1 MILENIQN
9 VEIEKVLTLKKK
21 SKKMIRKGNWYI
33 ILKRIIDI
41 ILSIIAII
49 ILAPIFVIVATAIK
63 IDSKG
68 PVIFKHKRIGKD
80 GKIIYIYKFRTMV
93 QNAEDLI
100 KSFTP
105 QQQKEFKENYK
116 LTNDPR
122 ITRVGKFLRK
132 TSIDE
137 LPQIINILKGDLAII
152 GPRPVIKEELE
163 KYQENKE
170 RFLSVTPGLTGYWAA
185 NGRSSTTYEQR
196 MAMELHYVDNIS
208 LVMDAKI
215 FLKTIVS
222 VLKKEGAM

>member
-116 LTNDPR
+116 QTNDPR
-122 ITRVGKFLRK
+122 ITRVGNVLRK

-137 LPQIINILKGDLAII
+137 LPQIFNII
-152 GPRPVIKEELE
+152 
-163 KYQENKE
+163 
-170 RFLSVTPGLTGYWAA
+170 
-185 NGRSSTTYEQR
+185 
-196 MAMELHYVDNIS
+196 
-208 LVMDAKI
+208 
-215 FLKTIVS
+215 
-222 VLKKEGAM
+222 